1 MGSSPKTKADY
12 RKKIASKKADLARVK
27 AMKKNASPAIAS
39 GNNHYWNNEI
49 ARLEGEIANLEAKM
63 ADAPSK

>member
-12 RKKIASKKADLARVK
+12 RKKIASKEAD
-27 AMKKNASPAIAS
+27 IAK
-39 GNNHYWNNEI
+39 
-49 ARLEGEIANLEAKM
+49 LKAKM